1 MYPSPKTAIKLK
13 SYVLPGFLLSFG
25 VRLTLRAVCG
35 AQDEND
41 IHGIKAAHP
50 PQKGQVINF
59 FKPLFPMMKPFF
71 QLFSH
76 D

>member
-41 IHGIKAAHP
+41 IHGIKPPTHP
-50 PQKGQVINF
+50 K
-59 FKPLFPMMKPFF
+59 KAT
-71 QLFSH
+71 
-76 D
+76 